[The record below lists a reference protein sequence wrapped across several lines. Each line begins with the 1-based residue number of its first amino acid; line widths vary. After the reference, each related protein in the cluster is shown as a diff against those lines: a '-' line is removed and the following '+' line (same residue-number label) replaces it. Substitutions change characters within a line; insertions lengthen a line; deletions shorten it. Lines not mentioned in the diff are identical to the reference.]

1 MKWHYSLSVVSV
13 MALTL
18 TACGGGGDGGTGG
31 SAPTAAQTTVS
42 GSVQAPN
49 GQVAFHQ
56 PTLWDVFES
65 SVFASLS
72 GLTPVP
78 DGTPVQLGRI
88 SSGGTLTSL
97 SSATVSGGRYSF
109 NLTRLGLT
117 LASDLVVEVSNPATG
132 ARMRAFV
139 TQESVDLTPMS
150 EAGVQ
155 IVLDHILA
163 PPGTSLSNFTIQE
176 LTDLVSAIDV
186 LTAAIK
192 ASAGMDINSTVTT
205 IKNQAANE
213 RQLMTFLMSAGG
225 PGQTTEGPGDIGNYI
240 PLDRPMSWTYQG
252 TEQITGQP
260 PLSYSNTATIGG
272 TETVKGVLTTVLSET
287 NPFNNDRS
295 IDSYYTKDSRGVTFH
310 GDNDTPDVLTPQLVP
325 YLSERFPLGTGSSFE
340 EVNRKGLDFGEDLDG
355 DGKNEKVDILSIVT
369 VLGSESVSVPAGLFP
384 NCVKVGI
391 TNTLKAIASS
401 NGATVSLIVNQAAW
415 YAPGVGPVK
424 RVLKIEDLTVTEE
437 LTSFTQLNAKIIN
450 LATNDLIYDPGT
462 KRIYASVPGTPGN
475 ITPIDPTTGTTGT
488 AIPVGNGPFK
498 LARSD
503 NGQFLYIG
511 FDGEPAVQRIDIT
524 TQTASLK
531 FSLGTGSIL
540 GSPLFAEDIEVLPGT
555 PQSIAISRKNQGFSP
570 RHEGV
575 AIYDNGVQ
583 RSTTTPSHT
592 GSNVIEFSASAS
604 RLYGYNQESTEFGFR
619 RMTVDASGV
628 TVLDVFDSFM
638 GDLIS
643 GVGVDI
649 KFDGGRIYTTSGRV
663 IDPEA
668 RTVVGTFSGV
678 ASLSVR
684 PDTVLGR
691 VFFLIP
697 TGGPTVKVSA
707 YDLNTLQ
714 LLGSENI
721 PGVTGTPGNLI
732 RWGSKGLA
740 FRTTGGQ
747 VFLVESPILIP

>member
-1 MKWHYSLSVVSV
+1 MKWFNSLSVVLVTSL
-13 MALTL
+13 AL

-31 SAPTAAQTTVS
+31 PPPTTVS
-42 GSVQAPN
+42 GTVQAPN

-65 SVFASLS
+65 SAFASLS
-72 GLTPVP
+72 GLTSVP

-88 SSGGTLTSL
+88 SSGGTLTGL

-139 TQESVDLTPMS
+139 TRESVDLTPMS
-150 EAGVQ
+150 ETAVQ
-155 IVLDHILA
+155 VVLDHIVVT
-163 PPGTSLSNFTIQE
+163 PGTSLSDFTVQE
-176 LTDLVSAIDV
+176 LTDFVSAIDA
-186 LTAAIK
+186 LTAANK
-192 ASAGMDINSTVTT
+192 ASAGVDINSTVTT

-213 RQLMTFLMSAGG
+213 PQLMTFLMSAGG
-225 PGQTTEGPGDIGNYI
+225 PGQTTDGPGDIGNYI

-260 PLSYSNTATIGG
+260 PLSYSNTATIAG
-272 TETVKGVLTTVLSET
+272 TATVKGVLTTVLSET
-287 NPFNNDRS
+287 NPLNSDRS

-325 YLSERFPLGTGSSFE
+325 YLSHRFPLGTGSSFE

-355 DGKNEKVDILSIVT
+355 DGKNEKIDILSIVT
-369 VLGSESVSVPAGLFP
+369 VLGFESVSVPAGLFP
-384 NCVKVGI
+384 NCAKVET
-391 TNTLKAIASS
+391 TNTLKAIPSS
-401 NGATVSLIVNQAAW
+401 NGATVSLIVNQTAW

-424 RVLKIEDLTVTEE
+424 RVLKVEDLTETEV
-437 LTSFTQLNAKIIN
+437 LISFTQINAKIIN
-450 LATNDLIYDPGT
+450 LATNDLIFDPGT
-462 KRIYASVPGTPGN
+462 QKIYTSVPGNPGS
-475 ITPIDPTTGTTGT
+475 ITPIDPVTGALGQP
-488 AIPVGNGPFK
+488 IPVGNEPLK
-498 LARSD
+498 LAISD
-503 NGQFLYIG
+503 NRQFLYVG
-511 FDGEPAVQRIDIT
+511 LDGEAAVQRVDLA
-524 TQTASLK
+524 TQSAGLK
-531 FSLGTGSIL
+531 FSLDSDPSVG
-540 GSPLFAEDIEVLPGT
+540 PFFVEDMEVLPGS
-555 PQSIAISRKNQGFSP
+555 PQSIAISRKYSNASP
-570 RHEGV
+570 RHAGV

-583 RSTTTPSHT
+583 RPTTTPGHT
-592 GSNVIEFSASAS
+592 GSNVIEFSALSS
-604 RLYGYNQESTEFGFR
+604 RLYGYNQETTEFGFR
-619 RMTVDASGV
+619 RMTVGASGV

-643 GVGVDI
+643 GFGVDI

-668 RTVVGTFSGV
+668 RTVVGTFSGA

-721 PGVTGTPGNLI
+721 PAVTGTPGNLI

-747 VFLVESPILIP
+747 VFLVESPNLIP